1 MRFVGFSARLHHEN
15 QKTHVFFWFFNP
27 KTKKHS
33 AKPKKPKIQSKPKD
47 SLPDFGFL
55 VFWFRVVLLSRKI
68 VGSRLPKQMAVYVG
82 VVIEKKRFLC

>member
-1 MRFVGFSARLHHEN
+1 MCFFGFSTQKPKNTVQN
-15 QKTHVFFWFFNP
+15 Q
-27 KTKKHS
+27 
-33 AKPKKPKIQSKPKD
+33 KKPKIQSKPKD

-82 VVIEKKRFLC
+82 VVIGKKKVSLLRALKCAKTQIILRF

>member
-1 MRFVGFSARLHHEN
+1 MCFFGFSTQKPKNTVQN
-15 QKTHVFFWFFNP
+15 QKKQKSSRNQ
-27 KTKKHS
+27 
-33 AKPKKPKIQSKPKD
+33 KILSQI
-47 SLPDFGFL
+47 L